1 MNNDLKGKITVI
13 SGGTGVL
20 GCTIS
25 QALYDWGAQ
34 VILLVRDATK
44 AQTLISQIQAQ
55 AKPGQNGSID
65 CIVADVLDQ
74 AALLAAREQIMARY
88 GRIDILVNG
97 AGGNRPDAASGPDKR
112 FFDLAPAAISA
123 VVEVNLLGSI
133 IPSQVFGQV
142 MADQGNG
149 MILNI
154 ASMSGFTP
162 LSRVVAYSAAKA
174 GIANFTQWLA
184 VHLAQEY
191 SANIRVN
198 AIAPGFFLTEQN
210 RFLLTNQDGSLT
222 ARGQAILAHTP
233 QQRFGQPEDLLGAVE
248 WLLSPSAA
256 FVTGVVIPIDGG
268 FNAFAG
274 V

>member
-112 FFDLAPAAISA
+112 FFDLAHAAISA